1 MSAPA
6 INARHIN
13 TKLRPA
19 LAAVMR
25 KASEK
30 RSKAKNIS
38 ITYYL
43 LEGEDRKSYI
53 DTMYLLEETLI
64 GTGEN
69 IRAKYRLIRD
79 DASDGDDEEKI
90 EIFSISSKALW
101 KLKDMLI

>member
-43 LEGEDRKSYI
+43 LEGERRVSSLLSMRSLRASANAISTRSFKSI
-53 DTMYLLEETLI
+53 AM
-64 GTGEN
+64 N
-69 IRAKYRLIRD
+69 W
-79 DASDGDDEEKI
+79 S
-90 EIFSISSKALW
+90 
-101 KLKDMLI
+101 